1 MRPFGTVGLAV
12 AGNVAVVVQAVY
24 LQMHL
29 ARKREGLGFGHVAG
43 DLFKVMLAAVFM
55 GGAVGVGWWGWAHT
69 VAVSPWSDAL
79 GLALVITLG
88 VAVYAVVVWRLKIG
102 GREDLEALLG
112 KLRERLR

>member
-1 MRPFGTVGLAV
+1 MAGHPLAFV
-12 AGNVAVVVQAVY
+12 RGGIRW
-24 LQMHL
+24 L
-29 ARKREGLGFGHVAG
+29 KRISMNSATIASPL
-43 DLFKVMLAAVFM
+43 MAATALEM

>member
-1 MRPFGTVGLAV
+1 
-12 AGNVAVVVQAVY
+12 
-24 LQMHL
+24 
-29 ARKREGLGFGHVAG
+29 
-43 DLFKVMLAAVFM
+43 
-55 GGAVGVGWWGWAHT
+55 